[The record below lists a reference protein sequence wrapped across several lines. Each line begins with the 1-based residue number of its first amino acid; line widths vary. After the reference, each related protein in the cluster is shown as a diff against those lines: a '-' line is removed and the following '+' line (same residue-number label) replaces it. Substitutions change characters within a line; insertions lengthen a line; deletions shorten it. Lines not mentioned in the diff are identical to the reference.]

1 MSTPIKTNRLV
12 ARINYEEYEKRY
24 DIFLITTA
32 EKYLRRGS
40 YILDAPLLCDSVLSI
55 CFESGKEFYVLM
67 RKDDS
72 NKAMLKKIIADSEDG
87 DTITISLVKINQVKD
102 NILVQLLLNSL
113 ASYELDFMKF
123 NNLTGHLYCFHSKWV
138 KKGKKGEQF
147 AIMKVPCLELKV
159 SDDMLLMMQVHT
171 FTSEYLRNKITFRK
185 KKFEEYPKYVFS
197 ANNTLRRKLKSDVGN
212 CFIMRQVDG
221 VKTEI
226 PFLDIRNKDNFDVS
240 KMGVL
245 SNMMEIFHN
254 KLGGVCQLEFATIN
268 NYVSLERTRQIAKE
282 NDDTIKR
289 VLESRPIRIVD
300 EIHDEYSSAFCKT
313 IKNKL
318 KDKYSIT
325 ATIGIRPTKAA
336 LNICVIHNA
345 VYYEGL
351 ADPHSVKREGYTVQ
365 HITLEDFLGNADFA
379 ISAVIHELLIKNDIF
394 HGKITLFDWS
404 KLGIQENITFGL
416 RAENE
421 EGSRYFF
428 MEIKDDGS
436 FTFNE
441 QTLNLYELNNY
452 SECVNIFEDNPTVC
466 GIIKRE
472 SGDIN
477 IISDTNWITIPEITE
492 LNKELSAEN
501 THLRGKIKRNELLS
515 SVLDIKLFDYE
526 IAKYY
531 FVGEIGEGMRTKI
544 VTAANIRMITSYKNS
559 QLMFE
564 DLLPLM
570 NVTFVHN
577 GQLTVIPFPF
587 KYLREY
593 INMVI

>member
-40 YILDAPLLCDSVLSI
+40 YILDTPLLCDSVLSI

-87 DTITISLVKINQVKD
+87 DSITISLVKINQVKD

-138 KKGKKGEQF
+138 RKGKKGEQF

-171 FTSEYLRNKITFRK
+171 FTSQYLRNKITFKK

-254 KLGGVCQLEFATIN
+254 KLGGICQLEFATIN
-268 NYVSLERTRQIAKE
+268 NYISLERTRQIAKE

-300 EIHDEYSSAFCKT
+300 EIHDEYSSSFCKT

-351 ADPHSVKREGYTVQ
+351 TDPHSVKREGYTVQ
-365 HITLEDFLGNADFA
+365 HITLEDFMGNADFA
-379 ISAVIHELLIKNDIF
+379 ISAVIHELLIKNDIS
-394 HGKITLFDWS
+394 HGKITLFDWP

-441 QTLNLYELNNY
+441 QTLNLFGLNNY

-472 SGDIN
+472 NGDIN

-501 THLRGKIKRNELLS
+501 TRLRGKIKRNELLS

-593 INMVI
+593 IKMAI